1 MSRILQLAT
10 LCLAFCAATAFAL
23 PATAGSENVGTIV
36 LAQAQTAAPAA
47 PAAAPT
53 AAPAATAAPKPAA
66 VVPGA
71 AKANKALTLGMFM
84 VIIAI
89 TLGIV
94 YWAASRT
101 KTTADF
107 YAARSSITGAQNA
120 WAIAGDYMS
129 AATFLGMAGLISL
142 NGFDGFLYPTGWMVA
157 FVTVLLVV
165 AEPCRN
171 AGKYTVGDVLSVR
184 AAAKPV
190 RATAAIVT
198 LFISTFYL
206 TAQLVGAGK
215 LMELLIGIP
224 YSVSILGVGVLIT
237 IYVVFGGMIATTW
250 VQIIKAALLVGGGV
264 ILSVLVLVKVGMNPF
279 RLFENVVNSTDIQTW
294 VQGKMG
300 HSTPQPGFDYGQRYL
315 EPGIFLKG
323 AWDQVSLG
331 MAVCLGTAGM
341 PHILMRFFTVPD
353 AKTARKSVVIA
364 MFIIATF
371 FVLTTFMGY
380 GAATLLTPQGIAA
393 VDKTGNMANPLL
405 ARFLGSEFHPLFG
418 DFLQAFVCA
427 VAFATILAVV
437 SGLVLACSAAISH
450 DVYTNVIK
458 DGHAEQKDQMRAA
471 RITSFVVGLI
481 GIVIAFAAEK
491 QNVAHLVALAFA
503 VSAAGVLPAVVLTLY
518 WKKMST
524 AGVMAALLIG
534 TFSGIGLVLVSPNM
548 QYPQQIAAADLAV
561 VKKLEAK
568 QTGGAALSTKEETDL
583 KAARAS
589 YEANRNGTSMVGL
602 SQPLFPL
609 KVPAI
614 VCIPLGFL
622 SALVFSLLFPNKREE
637 EAFEELYVR
646 QITGIGVSAA
656 VSH

>member
-1 MSRILQLAT
+1 MSRIFRLAA
-10 LCLAFCAATAFAL
+10 LCMVLFAGPAIQQTAN
-23 PATAGSENVGTIV
+23 AGTDVSSGQIV
-36 LAQAQTAAPAA
+36 LAQAQAQVQSAVPAATPAATPAPAPAA
-47 PAAAPT
+47 PGG
-53 AAPAATAAPKPAA
+53 
-66 VVPGA
+66 V
-71 AKANKALTLGMFM
+71 KANKPLTIGLFV
-84 VIIAI
+84 VIIAV

-94 YWAASRT
+94 FWAASRT

-107 YAARSSITGAQNA
+107 YAAKSSITGLQNG

-171 AGKYTVGDVLSVR
+171 IGKYTVGDVLSVR

-190 RATAAIVT
+190 RAAAAIVT
-198 LFISTFYL
+198 VFVSTFYL

-215 LMELLIGIP
+215 LMELLLGVP
-224 YSVSILGVGVLIT
+224 YSASIIGVGVLIT

-250 VQIIKAALLVGGGV
+250 VQIIKAALLVSGGV
-264 ILSVLVLVKVGMNPF
+264 ILSFLVLFKVGMNPF
-279 RLFENVVNSTDIQTW
+279 KLLENVVNSTQIQSW
-294 VQGKMG
+294 VQAKLG
-300 HSTPQPGFDYGQRYL
+300 HATPQPGFDYGQRYL
-315 EPGIFLKG
+315 EPGLFLKDV
-323 AWDQVSLG
+323 WDQVSLG

-353 AKTARKSVVIA
+353 AKTARKSVVVA
-364 MFIIATF
+364 MFIIALF
-371 FVLTTFMGY
+371 FLLTTFMGY
-380 GAATLLTPQGIAA
+380 GAATLLTPQGIFA

-405 ARFLGSEFHPLFG
+405 ARFLGAEFHPVFG

-458 DGHAEQKDQMRAA
+458 NGRAEQSDQMRAA
-471 RITSFVVGLI
+471 RITSLVVGLM
-481 GIVIAFAAEK
+481 GMGIAFAAEK

-503 VSAAGVLPAVVLTLY
+503 VSASGVLPAVVLTLF
-518 WKKMST
+518 WRKMST

-548 QYPQQIAAADLAV
+548 QYPQLIAAADQKVITA
-561 VKKLEAK
+561 LENK
-568 QTGGAALSTKEETDL
+568 QAAGTALSEKETADL
-583 KAARAS
+583 AKAKTS
-589 YEANRNGTSMVGL
+589 YAANKDGTSMVGL
-602 SQPLFPL
+602 AKPLFPL

-614 VCIPLGFL
+614 LCIPLGFL
-622 SALVFSLLFPNKREE
+622 SAFVFSLLFPNKREE

-646 QITGIGVSAA
+646 QTTGIGVSAA
-656 VSH
+656 VAH

>member
-1 MSRILQLAT
+1 MSRIFRLAT
-10 LCLAFCAATAFAL
+10 LCLVLFAGPAMQLTAN
-23 PATAGSENVGTIV
+23 AGTDLSSGQIV
-36 LAQAQTAAPAA
+36 LAQAQGQVLPAA
-47 PAAAPT
+47 PAATPA
-53 AAPAATAAPKPAA
+53 AAPAPAPAPAA
-66 VVPGA
+66 SGGV
-71 AKANKALTLGMFM
+71 KANKPLTIGLFII
-84 VIIAI
+84 IIAV

-94 YWAASRT
+94 FWAASRT

-107 YAARSSITGAQNA
+107 YAAKSSITGLQNG

-171 AGKYTVGDVLSVR
+171 IGKYTVGDVLSVR

-190 RATAAIVT
+190 RAAAAIVT
-198 LFISTFYL
+198 VFVSTFYL

-215 LMELLIGIP
+215 LMELLLGVP
-224 YSVSILGVGVLIT
+224 YSVSIIGVGVLIT

-250 VQIIKAALLVGGGV
+250 VQIIKAALLVSGGV
-264 ILSVLVLVKVGMNPF
+264 VLSLLVLVKVGMNPF
-279 RLFENVVNSTDIQTW
+279 KLLENVVNSTQIQNW
-294 VQGKMG
+294 VQAKLG
-300 HSTPQPGFDYGQRYL
+300 HATPQPGFDYGQRYL
-315 EPGIFLKG
+315 ESGLFLKDV
-323 AWDQVSLG
+323 WDQVSLG

-353 AKTARKSVVIA
+353 AKTARKSVVVA
-364 MFIIATF
+364 MFIIALF
-371 FVLTTFMGY
+371 FLLTTFMGY
-380 GAATLLTPQGIAA
+380 GAATLLTPQGIFA

-405 ARFLGSEFHPLFG
+405 ARFLGAEFHPIFG

-450 DVYTNVIK
+450 DVYTDVIK
-458 DGHAEQKDQMRAA
+458 NGRAEQSDQMRAA
-471 RITSFVVGLI
+471 RITSLVVGLM
-481 GIVIAFAAEK
+481 GMGIAFAAEK

-503 VSAAGVLPAVVLTLY
+503 VSASGVLPAVVLTLF

-548 QYPQQIAAADLAV
+548 QYPQLIAAADQKV
-561 VKKLEAK
+561 ITSLENK
-568 QTGGAALSTKEETDL
+568 QAAGTALSEKETADL
-583 KAARAS
+583 AKAKTS
-589 YEANRNGTSMVGL
+589 YAANKDGTSMVGL
-602 SQPLFPL
+602 SKPLFPL

-614 VCIPLGFL
+614 LCIPLGFL
-622 SALVFSLLFPNKREE
+622 SAFVFSLLFPNKREE
-637 EAFEELYVR
+637 DAFEELYVR
-646 QITGIGVSAA
+646 QTTGIGVSAA
-656 VSH
+656 VAH